1 MYAAVTSASLL
12 GARGH
17 RLVVEVH
24 VGAGIPGFTMVGL
37 PDESCRE
44 ARDRVRAA
52 LLSSGLPWP
61 NRRITVNLAG
71 EGERR
76 GGVGADLAVAVALLV
91 AQQVV
96 PERACLGRAFVGE
109 LGLDGSVRAVAG
121 LGPLV
126 AAVADAEVVVA
137 GSGLAEA
144 SLGAP
149 RRLLVADD
157 LGSLVERLRGDAPW
171 PAAAVPAQVGA
182 DVRLPDLAEVR
193 GHGLARTALEIC
205 AAGEHHLFMSGP
217 PGAGKSMLARRLP
230 GILPRLDPARALEA
244 AMIRSAAGLVDSVPP
259 SSVPPFR
266 APHHGTSMVAMV
278 GGGTS
283 WLRPGEVS
291 LASHG
296 VLFLD
301 ELAEF
306 APSVLESLRQP
317 LEDGVIR
324 VARARAAAT
333 LPARFLLV
341 AATNPC
347 PCGDDRPGHCDC
359 TPHDKHRYRR
369 RFSGPLMDRFDLRV
383 HLDRPSVSALMS
395 STPGEASAL
404 VAARVASARAV
415 AHERQGCTN
424 ARLEPADLDVHAP
437 VESAARAPLER
448 ALDTGRLS
456 GRGYHRVR
464 RVARTVADLEGHDG
478 ALRPD
483 HVEAALALRADA
495 TEHTQGWVSR

>member
-24 VGAGIPGFTMVGL
+24 VGAGLPGFTMVGL

-61 NRRITVNLAG
+61 NRRITVNLVG

-76 GGVGADLAVAVALLV
+76 GGAGVDVAVAVALLV

-96 PERACLGRAFVGE
+96 PAGSCEGLAFLGE
-109 LGLDGSVRAVAG
+109 LGLDGSVRTVPG
-121 LGPLV
+121 LAPLV
-126 AAVADAEVVVA
+126 AAVVGDEVVVGTA
-137 GSGLAEA
+137 GAGEA
-144 SLGAP
+144 ALGAP
-149 RRLLVADD
+149 RRLRTVGNLVELVAC
-157 LGSLVERLRGDAPW
+157 LRAESPW
-171 PAAAVPAQVGA
+171 PIPPDSAAPAAAPPP
-182 DVRLPDLAEVR
+182 PDLAEVR

-217 PGAGKSMLARRLP
+217 PGSGKSMLARRLP
-230 GILPRLDPARALEA
+230 GILPRLDAAAALEA
-244 AMIRSAAGLVDSVPP
+244 AMIRSAAGIPDPGVA

-266 APHHGTSMVAMV
+266 SPHHSTTMVAMV
-278 GGGTS
+278 GGGAS
-283 WLRPGEVS
+283 HMRPGEVS

-324 VARARAAAT
+324 VARARGAVT

-347 PCGDDRPGHCDC
+347 PCGDDRPGQCEC

-383 HLDRPSVSALMS
+383 HLDRPDAASLTSAAS
-395 STPGEASAL
+395 GESTAA
-404 VAARVASARAV
+404 VAARVLEARRV
-415 AHERQGCTN
+415 AEGRQGSSN
-424 ARLEPADLDVHAP
+424 SHLGPAELDLY
-437 VESAARAPLER
+437 APLEADALGCLAR
-448 ALDTGRLS
+448 ALELGALS

-464 RVARTVADLEGHDG
+464 RVARTVADLARHDG
-478 ALRPD
+478 PIRAE
-483 HVEAALALRADA
+483 HVEAALALRADPVA
-495 TEHTQGWVSR
+495 PVHGTVSR